1 MQPGPDDETLP
12 TDVIISGKKCSLQSR
27 KICSAETGMNFSVHT
42 GTKKIAAMR
51 APRIRAL
58 AGDGGAMGFY
68 TLHFS
73 GL

>member
-51 APRIRAL
+51 APRLRDSL
-58 AGDGGAMGFY
+58 SHGGAVRCFQ
-68 TLHFS
+68 TCL
-73 GL
+73 